1 MKTIL
6 SMSRC
11 DYGRKIAGWRRRLL
25 TVCLSVIGVIVAT
38 KSVYAINHPP
48 FVSWIADQ
56 RISSGGFATQYF
68 RVFDYDGLG
77 FGFTRQ
83 SSNSTFYPTSSISI
97 QQCGGGDTGCA
108 QDGTG

>member
-25 TVCLSVIGVIVAT
+25 TVCLSVIGVILAT
-38 KSVYAINHPP
+38 KSAYATINRPP

-56 RISSGGFATQYF
+56 RVTTGVNFSKQYF
-68 RVFDYDGLG
+68 RILEYDGN
-77 FGFTRQ
+77 TITTTVA
-83 SSNSTFYPTSSISI
+83 STNPTVYSDVHVAP
-97 QQCGGGDTGCA
+97 CG
-108 QDGTG
+108 